1 MALAEFDVLENAADE
16 AVSILLRI
24 HPIFQLKTP
33 FTTMKTTTQFLAF
46 CLLASVF
53 ALSVGC
59 TNSENSKPA
68 TAEELSQMNRD
79 FAAALNAKDAVAAAN
94 CYTEDATILPPN
106 EAPVKGRANIQKYW
120 EGAIA
125 AGAFDAEVATTET
138 GSNGDLGYEIGRLQM
153 KIKMPDGKI
162 VVERGKYTELLKRGA
177 DGKWLSTHGMW
188 NTDTLSLK

>member
-1 MALAEFDVLENAADE
+1 MTRL
-16 AVSILLRI
+16 SSR
-24 HPIFQLKTP
+24 
-33 FTTMKTTTQFLAF
+33 TTMG
-46 CLLASVF
+46 LLAMLLF
-53 ALSVGC
+53 IGC
-59 TNSENSKPA
+59 TNADKSSTENTKSA

-79 FAAALNAKDAVAAAN
+79 FVKALNAKDAVAAAN

-138 GSNGDLGYEIGRLQM
+138 GSDGDLGYEIGRLQM
-153 KIKMPDGKI
+153 KMKMPDGKI

-177 DGKWLSTHGMW
+177 DGKWKSTHGMW
-188 NTDTLSLK
+188 NTDTLALK